1 MLKRSS
7 GTVRVFSLDRTRID
21 KALRALVESRYRPDG
36 NVAAVYVFGSF
47 AWGTPA
53 PGSDLDLLL
62 VVERDPRLPRDRIP
76 DYLPG
81 VFPVGVDVLV
91 WTRAEWE
98 ERLAQDDRLARQIA
112 AQGRILLTKPR

>member
-7 GTVRVFSLDRTRID
+7 DTVRVFSLDRARIAE
-21 KALRALVESRYRPDG
+21 ALRELVERRYRPDR
-36 NVAAVYVFGSF
+36 NVAGVYLFGSF

-53 PGSDLDLLL
+53 PGSDVDLL
-62 VVERDPRLPRDRIP
+62 VVVEHDPRPTRDRIP

-98 ERLAQDDRLARQIA
+98 ERLARGDRLARQIA
-112 AQGRILLTKPR
+112 TQGRMLVTKPE